1 MNAPA
6 PRVAIAGEALI
17 DLLIEDDRRR
27 PTASPGGSPANTAI
41 TLARLGTST
50 TFLGRFGDDSFG
62 SLLRDNLAANGVR
75 LDHAVDTTEPASVA
89 VVTSDEA
96 GGATYRFHVTG
107 TADWAWSPAELPAML
122 PVSVAALHTGS
133 LALALPPGA
142 EVLADWYRRAP
153 DSVVRSFDPNIRPA
167 LVGPRAEY
175 VPRLESLVA
184 ASDIVKVSAEDID
197 WAYPGT
203 DPLDVAHA
211 WQGDGGPAVVVVTLG
226 GDGAVACRDGRT
238 VRAPAAGLPIA
249 DTVGAGDAFSGGLL
263 HWLSESDFLR
273 RERLRLLTD
282 EELRMSLEYAATVAG
297 VTCTRPGADPPRARE
312 VATLL
317 PHSFRAR

>member
-27 PTASPGGSPANTAI
+27 PTASPGGSPANTAV

-50 TFLGRFGDDSFG
+50 TFLGRFGNDSFG

-75 LDHAVDTTEPASVA
+75 LDHAVDATEPASDV
-89 VVTSDEA
+89 
-96 GGATYRFHVTG
+96 
-107 TADWAWSPAELPAML
+107 
-122 PVSVAALHTGS
+122 
-133 LALALPPGA
+133 
-142 EVLADWYRRAP
+142 
-153 DSVVRSFDPNIRPA
+153 
-167 LVGPRAEY
+167 
-175 VPRLESLVA
+175 
-184 ASDIVKVSAEDID
+184 VKVSAEDID

-238 VRAPAAGLPIA
+238 VRAPAAALPIA

-273 RERLRLLTD
+273 RERLRVLTD